1 MNRLFRL
8 FLFLAAIAF
17 LPAAARAD
25 FALRLPEGTNGLA
38 LADSYPGA
46 LLAVS
51 GSDLSLSGAVQRDF
65 FALSQAFRIAPE
77 AAVQGDAR
85 FLSRE
90 AVLSGTVSG
99 DAIGGARTVR
109 LAPDG
114 KIAGD
119 VFLSGDSL
127 LLEGAVE
134 GECLLFAREV
144 VLSGTFGSDVRVQA
158 EKLRVAPGTRI
169 AGALSYAGCPRPVL
183 DDTVVVAGGL
193 REAPLFPALSPGRG
207 SVSVADLLLSALQ
220 AWVASLLVGVFFL
233 RLFPGFLLAA
243 IFEIGARPFRTAL
256 AGLATA
262 FCAPF
267 LAVAFLLAGA
277 GRPLGLILL
286 AFSGIGA
293 YLGHVVAAFWAA
305 LAVLRAQGAAR
316 VRAFWAMAAGLLVWH
331 LLSLL
336 PPVSGVLAVL
346 GLVFGLGALVRTLF
360 ARRLPPPVQGV
371 RFKES

>member
-1 MNRLFRL
+1 MHRLFRL
-8 FLFLAAIAF
+8 SLFLAAILV

-25 FALRLPEGTNGLA
+25 FALRLPDGTNEVA
-38 LADSYPGA
+38 LADSFPGA
-46 LLAVS
+46 VLAVS
-51 GSDLSLSGAVQRDF
+51 GSVLSLSGSVQRDC
-65 FALSQAFRIAPE
+65 FALSQTFRIAPE
-77 AAVQGDAR
+77 AAVLGDAR

-99 DAIGGARTVR
+99 DATGGARTIH
-109 LAPDG
+109 LAPEG
-114 KIAGD
+114 KVAGD

-183 DDTVVVAGGL
+183 DGTAVVAGGL
-193 REAPLFPALSPGRG
+193 REAPLFPAFSPRPVSLS
-207 SVSVADLLLSALQ
+207 AALLSALQ
-220 AWVASLLVGVFFL
+220 AWFASLLVGIFFF

-243 IFEIGARPFRTAL
+243 TFEIGARPFRTAL

-277 GRPLGLILL
+277 GRPLGLVLC
-286 AFSGIGA
+286 AFCGIGA
-293 YLGHVVAAFWAA
+293 YLAHVVAAFWAA

-336 PPVSGVLAVL
+336 PPVSGVLAVA
-346 GLVFGLGALVRTLF
+346 GLVFGLGALVRALF
-360 ARRLPPPVQGV
+360 ARRLPVPVQGV
-371 RFKES
+371 R